1 MLIWVILF
9 SGIAVGLFWYARH
22 QPFPEHGNIAVSIFL
37 LTALVLYIA
46 SEAPRS
52 TAGTLP
58 GSPVPPLLA
67 IILGGWFTIIGG
79 YHMGRTQR
87 DVIVAPFS
95 GIILVSGIF
104 GLVTLDWTEQ
114 TTAEQIGNFI
124 LASIFVLLEIYLL
137 FRGLV
142 VGIQGITWSKSGL
155 RQLER
160 GLILGE
166 RGAISHFERSWDMED
181 PALSAMAHAALAL
194 IHKSNGDT
202 EKYETHINR
211 LERFGGWESVD
222 PSWLDVINT
231 RLHGNAI
238 LDSSE

>member
-9 SGIAVGLFWYARH
+9 SGISIGLFWYARH
-22 QPFPEHGNIAVSIFL
+22 QPFPEHGNIAGSFFL

-46 SEAPRS
+46 LEAPRP
-52 TAGTLP
+52 TAGTQP
-58 GSPVPPLLA
+58 GSPVPPFLA

-79 YHMGRTQR
+79 
-87 DVIVAPFS
+87 
-95 GIILVSGIF
+95 IILVSGIF
-104 GLVTLDWTEQ
+104 GFVTIDWTDQ
-114 TTAEQIGNFI
+114 TTTEQIGNFI

-160 GLILGE
+160 GLIQGE

-194 IHKSNGDT
+194 IHKYNGDS
-202 EKYETHINR
+202 EKYEIHINR
-211 LERFGGWESVD
+211 LDRFGGWESVD
-222 PSWLDVINT
+222 PSWLDVVNT

-238 LDSSE
+238 LESSE

>member
-1 MLIWVILF
+1 MLIWVTLF
-9 SGIAVGLFWYARH
+9 ITIAIGLFWYARH
-22 QPFPEHGNIAVSIFL
+22 QPFPEHGNIAASIFL
-37 LTALVLYIA
+37 LTALVLYMA
-46 SEAPRS
+46 LEAPRP

-58 GSPVPPLLA
+58 GSPVPPVLA

-104 GLVTLDWTEQ
+104 GLVTLDWTLQ
-114 TTAEQIGNFI
+114 TTTEQIGNFI
-124 LASIFVLLEIYLL
+124 LASVFVLLEIYLL

-160 GLILGE
+160 GLIMGD

-194 IHKSNGDT
+194 IYKFNDDT
-202 EKYETHINR
+202 ENYEIHANR
-211 LERFGGWESVD
+211 LDRFGGWGSVD
-222 PSWLDVINT
+222 SSWLDAIST
-231 RLHGNAI
+231 RLQGNAN
-238 LDSSE
+238 LESDE

>member
-1 MLIWVILF
+1 MLVWVILF
-9 SGIAVGLFWYARH
+9 TVISIGLFWYARH
-22 QPFPEHGNIAVSIFL
+22 QPFPEHGNLAGSIFV
-37 LTALVLYIA
+37 LTALILYIA
-46 SEAPRS
+46 
-52 TAGTLP
+52 L
-58 GSPVPPLLA
+58 GSPRPTAATVPPVLA

-95 GIILVSGIF
+95 GIVLVSGIF

-114 TTAEQIGNFI
+114 TTTEQIGNFI

-160 GLILGE
+160 GLIQGE

-194 IHKSNGDT
+194 IHKYNGDI
-202 EKYETHINR
+202 EKYENHVNR
-211 LERFGGWESVD
+211 LDRFGGWESVD

-231 RLHGNAI
+231 RLYGNAI